1 MDNRQS
7 AVRTARVAALVAIPL
22 EALCLWG
29 LYSLFKFGQHGG
41 GLHGHGAIVDWSMLV
56 AFVVHVPPAMIAP
69 GDGVAFWSV
78 LFLGG
83 YSEWFLLIAA
93 IAWGY
98 REARSASTLLRQS
111 PRSSW

>member
-1 MDNRQS
+1 MDNHRS
-7 AVRTARVAALVAIPL
+7 TVRTVRFAALVAIPL
-22 EALCLWG
+22 EASCLWS
-29 LYSLFKFGQHGG
+29 LYSLFQFGQHGG

-83 YSEWFLLIAA
+83 YCEWFLLIAA
-93 IAWGY
+93 IGWGY
-98 REARSASTLLRQS
+98 REARSVSTLLRQYPQS
-111 PRSSW
+111 PW